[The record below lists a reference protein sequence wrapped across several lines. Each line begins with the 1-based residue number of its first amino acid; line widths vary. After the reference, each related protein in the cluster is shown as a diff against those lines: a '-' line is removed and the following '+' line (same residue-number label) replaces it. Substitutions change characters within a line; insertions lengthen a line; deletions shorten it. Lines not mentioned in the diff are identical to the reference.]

1 MKLKILFFGILAEVA
16 ETDSINLEYEPD
28 IESLRNKIKEMYPQF
43 ENYNYRVSVN
53 RVLVD
58 GNSSLKEG
66 DEVAFLPPFAGG

>member
-28 IESLRNKIKEMYPQF
+28 IEFLKNKIKEMYPQF
-43 ENYNYRVSVN
+43 ENYNYRISVN